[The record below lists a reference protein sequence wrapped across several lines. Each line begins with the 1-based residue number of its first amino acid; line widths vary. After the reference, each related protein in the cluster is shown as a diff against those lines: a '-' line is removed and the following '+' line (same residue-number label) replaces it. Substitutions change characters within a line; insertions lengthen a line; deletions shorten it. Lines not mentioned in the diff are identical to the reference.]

1 MNKNKPKIL
10 ISGRKALKRLKLIS
24 SEDDRDLATTE
35 INLLK
40 SLNNVNVIKYLD
52 SFIKT
57 SKDDEDNET
66 FQYFIVTDYF
76 KVNFAYK
83 LFYLI

>member
-10 ISGRKALKRLKLIS
+10 ISDRKALKRLKLIS

-52 SFIKT
+52 SFNKT

-66 FQYFIVTDYF
+66 FQYYIVTDYF
-76 KVNFAYK
+76 KVDF
-83 LFYLI
+83 I